1 MNYQYNILESVS
13 FKRNRAKRTNPS
25 TVISSAT
32 QKTLPITLTGKKH
45 PIMKKR
51 RAPLS
56 NAALMIQRGFN
67 LNIPQFL
74 NSKLYQKYSSSQIYY
89 YKKDIN
95 SIVNK
100 QRVPAVIK
108 WKDEKDYL
116 VNDEVMKRFYYREE
130 YKGKFGQLTEYYKF
144 HREIPRV
151 FSKAEYDMYF
161 DYHDRKRK
169 VEFVRIT
176 NMLKLD
182 NGEDPHLE
190 KKLEMIRIRNKIYSP
205 MLKDL
210 STFIR
215 SSYRVDTRGN
225 NDISSLNSNVLPQYL
240 TKAYSN

>member
-13 FKRNRAKRTNPS
+13 FKRNRSKQTNPS
-25 TVISSAT
+25 TILSSAT
-32 QKTLPITLTGKKH
+32 QKTLPIALTGRTYGSANKKVY
-45 PIMKKR
+45 PI
-51 RAPLS
+51 S
-56 NAALMIQRGFN
+56 NAALLIKKKYNMP
-67 LNIPQFL
+67 IPAFL

-95 SIVNK
+95 SIIAK
-100 QRVPAVIK
+100 QRVPAMIK

-116 VNDEVMKRFYYREE
+116 VKDEVMKRFYHREE
-130 YKGKFGQLTEYYKF
+130 YQGKFGQLTEYYKF
-144 HREIPRV
+144 HKEIPRV
-151 FSKAEYDMYF
+151 FSKTEYDMYF

-176 NMLKLD
+176 DMLKLE

-190 KKLEMIRIRNKIYSP
+190 KRLEMMRIRNKRFDP

-215 SSYRVDTRGN
+215 SSYRVDKQV
-225 NDISSLNSNVLPQYL
+225 D
-240 TKAYSN
+240 KD